1 MENNEIKDVLNEE
14 EPKKRKSRFGVV
26 LGVVIVTLALV
37 FSYLT
42 LSQKEK
48 YRVLD
53 NSSKEV
59 KSIIGS
65 IKDIRTLKGYKVID
79 KSSDNKLVM
88 ISAGL
93 SYDPNGSIEVM
104 DIEFGKN
111 SAKIVVKENID
122 KNPEKEKVTYPFV
135 IVKLSSE
142 ISTISVVDESGE
154 EYEEIFLNK
163 HTNEEPVKAEDNE
176 EEEVESSEEED
187 KEAEEELEDE
197 EVEEVEEV
205 EEEVVQ
211 TKTLTCTYE
220 GKADGTTI
228 EISVGDQYRTF
239 DISDVSKSF
248 DNMEIGRQI
257 TIEYIDSVGNGKIVS
272 VK

>member
-59 KSIIGS
+59 KSMIGS

-79 KSSDNKLVM
+79 KISDNKLVM

-93 SYDPNGSIEVM
+93 SYDPNGSIEVI
-104 DIEFGKN
+104 DVEFEKN
-111 SAKIVVKENID
+111 YAKIVVKENID

-163 HTNEEPVKAEDNE
+163 HTNEEPVKTEDSE

-187 KEAEEELEDE
+187 KEAEEELED
-197 EVEEVEEV
+197 EEVEEV

-228 EISVGDQYRTF
+228 EVSVGGQYRTF

>member
-1 MENNEIKDVLNEE
+1 MENNKIKDVLNEE

-59 KSIIGS
+59 KSMIGS

-79 KSSDNKLVM
+79 KNSDNKLVM

-104 DIEFGKN
+104 DVEFGKN

-163 HTNEEPVKAEDNE
+163 HTNEEPVKTEDNE

-187 KEAEEELEDE
+187 KEAEEVLEDE
-197 EVEEVEEV
+197 EVEV

-257 TIEYIDSVGNGKIVS
+257 TIEYIDAVGNGKIVS

>member
-104 DIEFGKN
+104 DVEFGKN
-111 SAKIVVKENID
+111 YAKIVVKENID

-187 KEAEEELEDE
+187 KEAD

-257 TIEYIDSVGNGKIVS
+257 TIEYIDAVGNGKIVS